1 MNKLKY
7 LALTLAGVFLLSV
20 SCSDD
25 KELVP
30 VWETAIN
37 GEGLIVS
44 TAQDFK
50 RGDPSVTL
58 DFELKWISVDQKATV
73 TKMEVFFTWK
83 ETYTD
88 VDGNPAVANHGTK
101 TLATYE
107 GGAVPANRTAVAWTL
122 TQAQVQALYSGATF
136 DYNDGVSG
144 NAIDVFGAPY
154 NPARDATNIFIDKD
168 AFTVTW
174 HYTSDDGRVFDSWS
188 PSVCTEFPGSNCQV
202 EFGVVCAED
211 ISNPGANGGNWT
223 FDMQD
228 TYGDGW
234 QGGYISMLID
244 GAETKVF
251 IPNQYTAPPGGSG
264 GVPISSLQT
273 VVNVPPTAV
282 TLTFSWS
289 PDTYNSECVF
299 TIKSP
304 KGNVVA
310 SVSNPTAGPIKLN
323 LCQE

>member
-7 LALTLAGVFLLSV
+7 LVLTLAGVFLLSV

-25 KELVP
+25 KELIP
-30 VWETAIN
+30 IWETAIN

-50 RGDPSVTL
+50 RGEPAITL
-58 DFELKWISVDQKATV
+58 DFELKWISVDSKATV
-73 TKMEVFFTWK
+73 TKMEVFLTWK

-88 VDGNPAVANHGTK
+88 VDGNPAVANHGKVPLT
-101 TLATYE
+101 TFE
-107 GGAVPANRTAVAWTL
+107 GGAVPSNREPVVFSL
-122 TQAQVQALYSGATF
+122 TQAQVQALYSGITF

-144 NAIDVFGAPY
+144 NDIDVFGAPF

-168 AFTVTW
+168 AFTVEWNFTA
-174 HYTSDDGRVFDSWS
+174 DDGRVFDSWS

-202 EFGVVCAED
+202 DFGVVCAEEVPKASIAGD
-211 ISNPGANGGNWT
+211 WV

-228 TYGDGW
+228 TFGDGW
-234 QGGYISMLID
+234 QGGYISIIVD
-244 GAETKVF
+244 GAEAAQAKLSPGGCCTNKSGQF
-251 IPNQYTAPPGGSG
+251 IYTAAAS
-264 GVPISSLQT
+264 VNTISF
-273 VVNVPPTAV
+273 A
-282 TLTFSWS
+282 WS
-289 PDTYNSECVF
+289 NDTYNAECVF

-310 SVSNPTAGPIKLN
+310 SVAVPTPGPIKLN

>member
-50 RGDPSVTL
+50 RGDPSITL

-73 TKMEVFFTWK
+73 TKMEVFFTWN

-101 TLATYE
+101 SLVTYE
-107 GGAVPANRTAVAWTL
+107 GGAVPANRIPVAFSL

-136 DYNDGVSG
+136 DYNDGVTG
-144 NAIDVFGAPY
+144 NAIDVFGTPV
-154 NPARDATNIFIDKD
+154 NSSRDATNIFIDKD
-168 AFTVTW
+168 AFTVQW
-174 HYTSDDGRVFDSWS
+174 HFTADDGRVFDSWS

-202 EFGVVCAED
+202 DFGVVCAED
-211 ISNPGANGGNWT
+211 VPQPNIAGNWT

-228 TYGDGW
+228 TFGDGW
-234 QGGYISMLID
+234 QGGYISIIVD
-244 GAETKVF
+244 GAEAAQAKLANGGGITSGQF
-251 IPNQYTAPPGGSG
+251 IYAAS
-264 GVPISSLQT
+264 
-273 VVNVPPTAV
+273 PTAS
-282 TLTFSWS
+282 TISFAWS
-289 PDTYNSECVF
+289 NDTYNSECVF